1 MYSFIKN
8 LGFKRFMIREMPALG
23 VSLAVSEIAYKFGS
37 FLLEC
42 GAFLTTWYLI
52 SLLADRLDVFKKR

>member
-1 MYSFIKN
+1 MYSFLKS
-8 LGFKRFMIREMPALG
+8 LGLKRFLISEMPALSI
-23 VSLAVSEIAYKFGS
+23 SLLISEMAYKFGS

-52 SLLADRLDVFKKR
+52 SMLADRVVPLKKR

>member
-8 LGFKRFMIREMPALG
+8 LGFKRFLIMEMPALG
-23 VSLAVSEIAYKFGS
+23 VSLAISEMAYKFGS

-52 SLLADRLDVFKKR
+52 SLLANGLGTFKKR